1 MAAFCMAVFCITV
14 FCVAVLRSA
23 HLSVHA
29 HVDNYSRQSS
39 CLLVCPCICSSVCL
53 SGFLNPKPHKTL
65 WTCHAFMPSHM
76 FPFLYARGQH
86 TFIVALGSIWCG
98 QGTALMPFCYWCICE
113 YLLVS
118 VLLCDVQLTMTHMC
132 AYLLLPGSKLVCV
145 HHACRAL
152 NQAIGRCIRHRADFG
167 AIMLF
172 DDRFRQPRYQKNL
185 SRW

>member
-1 MAAFCMAVFCITV
+1 
-14 FCVAVLRSA
+14 
-23 HLSVHA
+23 
-29 HVDNYSRQSS
+29 
-39 CLLVCPCICSSVCL
+39 
-53 SGFLNPKPHKTL
+53 
-65 WTCHAFMPSHM
+65 MPSHM

-86 TFIVALGSIWCG
+86 TFTKALGS
-98 QGTALMPFCYWCICE
+98 
-113 YLLVS
+113 V
-118 VLLCDVQLTMTHMC
+118 CDVQLTMPHMC
-132 AYLLLPGSKLVCV
+132 AQAACRSQALNYSV